1 VQVLT
6 IWQPMLATD
15 RVGPRRWALTTMSDA
30 RVRQY
35 WDPTHL
41 VAKRMAADA
50 RAPQPEHECCTQG
63 GVIWDLA
70 AVYPP
75 GAKWMDRMPPATVFN
90 GPVVDIATQIEAA
103 LETPAARVGAHHA
116 VRPRRGDSPRLARM
130 IGPEEF
136 TR

>member
-6 IWQPMLATD
+6 VWQPMLATD
-15 RVGPRRWALTTMSDA
+15 SVGPRRWALTTMSDS

-50 RAPQPEHECCTQG
+50 RAPQPEHECCTRG

-75 GAKWMDRMPPATVFN
+75 GATWTDKMPPAVVFN
-90 GPVVDIATQIEAA
+90 GPVVDIASEIEAA
-103 LETPAARVGAHHA
+103 LEKRPALIGAYHT
-116 VRPRRGDSPRLARM
+116 VRPRSEGSIRLARM
-130 IGPEEF
+130 IGPEEII
-136 TR
+136 R